1 MSQHKSNLAQEAP
14 TLSIRGVDLWE
25 SWLSPVK
32 QRQILEDI
40 RAIVTKAPLL
50 EPVTPSGKKMSVRMT
65 SAGRL
70 GWVTDSSGYRYEANH
85 PYGTNWPPIPHS
97 VLEVWEL
104 LSGSVRKPDCCLVNF
119 YQPDARMGMH
129 QDRDEVDF
137 KQPVISIS
145 LGDEA
150 LFRIGQKTE
159 RGKTDSI
166 WLRSGDVLRLGGEA
180 RLIYHGIDR
189 INSGSSTL
197 LKNGGRINLT
207 LRVVS

>member
-1 MSQHKSNLAQEAP
+1 VSQHKSNLPQEAP

-40 RAIVTKAPLL
+40 RTIVTKAPLL

-70 GWVTDSSGYRYEANH
+70 GWVSDSSGYRYEANH
-85 PYGTNWPPIPHS
+85 PYGTNWPPIPQS

-104 LSGSVRKPDCCLVNF
+104 LSGSVRSPDCCLVNF

-150 LFRIGQKTE
+150 LFRIGQKT
-159 RGKTDSI
+159 RGGKTDSI

-180 RLIYHGIDR
+180 RLIYHGMR
-189 INSGSSTL
+189 PQYKACFPT
-197 LKNGGRINLT
+197 
-207 LRVVS
+207 